1 MYYFK
6 QFPIILYSFDP
17 AKFEYESVVNIFA
30 RVNVIPEIL
39 TNSLVYYEYQVK
51 DSDTA
56 PIIAFKYYGDALRHW
71 MVYFANQ
78 VVDPYFDMPLSE
90 DDLTNQIIY
99 NFGTEANAQATLFNV
114 TQYVNVTTVFQG
126 TSNTIS
132 YVSTLQ
138 DPYSYNFRTRQ
149 LEAITLPTIQNPILQ
164 VSNTTVELADGTL
177 VTTTTTLVAQDAYD
191 YMTSANEQ
199 LRQIQLIDNQYA
211 STLEQEL
218 TQLLSS

>member
-1 MYYFK
+1 M
-6 QFPIILYSFDP
+6 
-17 AKFEYESVVNIFA
+17 VNIFA

-56 PIIAFKYYGDALRHW
+56 PIIAFKYYGDTLRHW

-78 VVDPYFDMPLSE
+78 VVDPYFDLPLSE

-99 NFGTEANAQATLFNV
+99 NFGSEANAQATLINI

-138 DPYSYNFRTRQ
+138 DPYAYNFRTRQ

-211 STLEQEL
+211 STLEQEF
-218 TQLLSS
+218 TQLLSI